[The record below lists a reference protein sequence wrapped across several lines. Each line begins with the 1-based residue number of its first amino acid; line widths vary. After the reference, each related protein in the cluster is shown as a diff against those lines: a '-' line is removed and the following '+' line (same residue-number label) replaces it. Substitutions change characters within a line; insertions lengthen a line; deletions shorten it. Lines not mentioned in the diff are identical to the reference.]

1 MCQSPLARGVGARP
15 TLAGSIAFHVISVY
29 ALNKQPRFMTANG
42 SCRPKH
48 RIRHSQ
54 LCLTAPE
61 VRRTHAKTNTEP
73 ACEVHHVANNC
84 RARIASRQ
92 RSKLVGY
99 SAMCTQTALPRQI
112 LKAWSPYTYVC
123 VCVHCLAALEDI
135 QRAWRPTAGVTS
147 SSTCVGAECR
157 C

>member
-1 MCQSPLARGVGARP
+1 M
-15 TLAGSIAFHVISVY
+15 
-29 ALNKQPRFMTANG
+29 
-42 SCRPKH
+42 
-48 RIRHSQ
+48 
-54 LCLTAPE
+54 
-61 VRRTHAKTNTEP
+61 
-73 ACEVHHVANNC
+73 
-84 RARIASRQ
+84 
-92 RSKLVGY
+92 GY